1 LFRNQVNT
9 GQEDDVVVTL
19 TGQSDLVWNKLPVL
33 SVVCPG
39 LPVTVAGR
47 LDFIL
52 FPSSFDGVL
61 LVGKHLLT
69 WRGFCFL
76 SGPWSSYIVL
86 DDSVSEYEREL
97 GRTNIS
103 ARAIIVQSSVSQSP
117 QVAKRRRRRKG

>member
-1 LFRNQVNT
+1 
-9 GQEDDVVVTL
+9 
-19 TGQSDLVWNKLPVL
+19 LVWNKLPVL